1 VVEVVGAERGGVPA
15 RRLTDMTL
23 AFYETVAR
31 LLREGRAVAIATVI
45 GSRGSTP
52 RGAGS
57 RMVVTADG
65 AAAFSVGGGAFEAL
79 VVADARAALA
89 EGRGFEKEYRFV
101 ESGEGA
107 VGMVCG
113 GSARVLFE
121 VVRPPIP
128 LVVFGAGHVGRE
140 VAHLAARL
148 GFEVTVVDDRPAQL
162 DPAAFPPGARL
173 ERVASDFSGPLP
185 EIPAGAAVAILTRCH
200 RTDLL
205 ALRHAA
211 GAAPSYIGVIGS
223 RRKVAVLKERAAGLG
238 VPRAALDGL
247 RAPIGLPIGA
257 ETPAEIAVSIVAEI
271 IHLRHAGGGAE
282 KRARGVARRVATVG
296 VGPEPAGAAGAA
308 AAPAATVTPIRGR
321 SRARLPGRGA

>member
-1 VVEVVGAERGGVPA
+1 
-15 RRLTDMTL
+15 MTL

-31 LLREGRAVAIATVI
+31 LLRSGRTVAVATVV

-57 RMVVTADG
+57 RMIVTEEG
-65 AAAFSVGGGAFEAL
+65 ETLFSIGGGAFEAL
-79 VVADARAALA
+79 VAGDARAALR

-121 VVRPPIP
+121 VVRPPAA
-128 LVVFGAGHVGRE
+128 LVIFGGGHVGRE
-140 VAHLAARL
+140 VAHLGARL
-148 GFEVTVVDDRPAQL
+148 GYRVTVVDDRPAQL
-162 DPAAFPPGARL
+162 DPERFPAGVRL
-173 ERVASDFSGPLP
+173 VRVAADFSGPLP
-185 EIPAGAAVAILTRCH
+185 EVPAGAAVAVVTRCH

-211 GAAPSYIGVIGS
+211 GSAAGYLGVIGS
-223 RRKVAVLKERAAGLG
+223 RRKVAVLKERAASLG
-238 VPRAALDGL
+238 VSRDVLDRL

-257 ETPAEIAVSIVAEI
+257 ETPEEIAVSILAEI
-271 IHLRHAGGGAE
+271 IQQRRGGAE
-282 KRARGVARRVATVG
+282 KAARGARLRVETVAW
-296 VGPEPAGAAGAA
+296 PAGAPV
-308 AAPAATVTPIRGR
+308 AAPAGGPPASVTPIRGR
-321 SRARLPGRGA
+321 RPPRGA